1 MTTSSF
7 LRLIPGPWE
16 APLFDGRFRV
26 VALEVFGDRFVLYWH
41 VFPMPTTDRPAA
53 NALADQRGATT
64 GRGDVEPSDERS
76 QWQARVLTAKME
88 VTDDVG
94 TRFGGTVGGGGGSAD
109 EWWGARVFVPALNP
123 AAKMLTVRFHGEEI
137 ALPLT

>member
-16 APLFDGRFRV
+16 APLLDGRFRV

-53 NALADQRGATT
+53 NAVAAGLQTNG
-64 GRGDVEPSDERS
+64 G
-76 QWQARVLTAKME
+76 VLE
-88 VTDDVG
+88 SSF
-94 TRFGGTVGGGGGSAD
+94 R
-109 EWWGARVFVPALNP
+109 R
-123 AAKMLTVRFHGEEI
+123 
-137 ALPLT
+137 